1 MLILISLN
9 VAYLVTNIVQ
19 YTSPPSEIA
28 TRIIGI
34 ALLTLL
40 LWLTTY
46 FHKYGCIN
54 KLFVGVFIY
63 CLIV

>member
-1 MLILISLN
+1 M
-9 VAYLVTNIVQ
+9 ACLVTNIIE
-19 YTSPPSEIA
+19 YTSPPYEIA
-28 TRIIGI
+28 TRIIGL
-34 ALLTLL
+34 ALLVLL
-40 LWLTTY
+40 LWLTSY